1 LVPKR
6 IFVILCLVLLFS
18 FASAQTSSS
27 SFPPEELLR
36 EIRPEAIRAHMEFL
50 ADDLLEG
57 RGTGTRGFQLAANYV
72 RAQFEEMGLKPGGVG
87 GTYFQNIHLRKI
99 ELLRDQSSLIISR
112 NGSEPKR
119 VQKLVIDKDFVV
131 VGDPLRTDTNAE
143 APVVFAG
150 YGVTAPKFNYDDYA
164 RVDVRG
170 KIVAALYGAPPS
182 FPSAPGAHYSDSTVK
197 VRNAVAHG
205 AIGLL
210 IIWGG
215 RVEERTPFSE
225 LIRFYRQPTLRWL
238 DAKGVPN
245 DAEPNMRARATV
257 SSSAAAA
264 MLEGSGKSW
273 KEVLATALDS
283 KPQAFPLEVKV
294 SLHIVSRYSE
304 VESPNIAA
312 VLPGSDPQLRKE
324 YVVFT
329 AHADHLGIGVPV
341 NGDDIY
347 NGAADNASGTAA
359 LIEIA
364 RAFSRLPQPPRR
376 SLLFIAVTGEEE
388 GLLGSD
394 FYAHNPTVP
403 MSQIVANVNMDEVS
417 FLYDFRDIVPL
428 GGEHS
433 SLGAVAEDV
442 ARHMGLEVSPDP
454 APEEV
459 FFVRSDQYSFVE
471 QGVPSIYIEEGYQT
485 LDPKLDGKKMQFD
498 WENTRY
504 HLPGDDMA
512 QPLDFNAIVK
522 CTRVNLAAGYEI
534 AQQTARPRWNSE
546 DFFEQFVRPAR

>member
-1 LVPKR
+1 MAPKH
-6 IFVILCLVLLFS
+6 ISALLGLALFS
-18 FASAQTSSS
+18 FFANAQPGSSD
-27 SFPPEELLR
+27 FPAQEFLQQV
-36 EIRPEAIRAHMEFL
+36 RPEALRAHMEFL

-72 RAQFEEMGLKPGGVG
+72 RAQFEEMGLKPAGVN
-87 GTYFQNIHLRKI
+87 GTYFQNIHFRKS
-99 ELLRDQSSLIISR
+99 ELLRDQCSLTIMHDSSKQELIM
-112 NGSEPKR
+112 
-119 VQKLVIDKDFVV
+119 DKDYVM
-131 VGDPLRTDTNAE
+131 VGDPLRIDANAE

-164 RVDVRG
+164 GIDVRG

-182 FPSAPGAHYSDSTVK
+182 FPSAPGAHYSDSMVK
-197 VRNAVAHG
+197 LSNAAAHG

-225 LIRFYRQPTLRWL
+225 LVRFYRQPTLRWL
-238 DAKGVPN
+238 DSKGVPN
-245 DAEPNMRARATV
+245 DIEPKIRARATI
-257 SSSAAAA
+257 SPNAATAL
-264 MLEGSGKSW
+264 LEGSGKSW
-273 KEVLATALDS
+273 KEVLATALES
-283 KPQAFPLEVKV
+283 KPQAFPLTVTV
-294 SLHIVSRYSE
+294 SIHIVSRHSE

-312 VLPGSDPQLRKE
+312 LLRGSDPQLKNE
-324 YVVFT
+324 YVAFT
-329 AHADHLGIGVPV
+329 AHADHLGIAAPV

-359 LIEIA
+359 LLEIA
-364 RAFSRLPQPPRR
+364 GAFSRLPQPPRR

-394 FYAHNPTVP
+394 YYAHNPTVP
-403 MSQIVANVNMDEVS
+403 ISQIVANVNMDEVS
-417 FLYDFRDIVPL
+417 FLYDFKDIVPL

-433 SLGAVAEDV
+433 SLGAVADDV

-459 FFVRSDQYSFVE
+459 YFVRSDQYSFVE
-471 QGVPSIYIEEGYQT
+471 QGVPALYIEEGYKAV
-485 LDPKLDGKKMQFD
+485 DPKVDGKKIQLE

-504 HLPGDDMA
+504 HLPGDDMD
-512 QPLDFNAIVK
+512 QPLDFNAMVK
-522 CTRVNLAAGYEI
+522 CTRVDLAAGYEI
-534 AQQTARPRWNSE
+534 AQQAQRPRWNPG
-546 DFFEQFVRPAR
+546 DFFEQFAKSQR